1 MEIDERIKWI
11 VIGVLFFLFMSATFW
26 GLSAKRAVSDGQS
39 RINALTQ
46 QITEVTK
53 ERDEAKAFLAGDGI
67 PTITGFAQ
75 AFFAF
80 NRLSDRYSQAKS
92 FLTENGYKSLF
103 PSGPEGEIP
112 KDTVPISGAVSDV
125 EPYFHRIDERRGT
138 GMLVLKHQ
146 LKVNNV
152 ASTTLTYVKL
162 SMIRADAKQAYLIDR
177 VEIVQQ
183 QKL

>member
-1 MEIDERIKWI
+1 MEIDERIKWL
-11 VIGVLFFLFMSATFW
+11 VIGVLFFMLISVAFW
-26 GLSAKRAVSDGQS
+26 GLSAKRAASDGQA
-39 RINALTQ
+39 RIDALTRQ
-46 QITEVTK
+46 VAQISK
-53 ERDEAKAFLAGDGI
+53 ERDDAKSMLAGDGI
-67 PTITGFAQ
+67 PTIAGFAES
-75 AFFAF
+75 FFVF
-80 NRLSDRYSQAKS
+80 NRLSDRYNQAKP

-146 LKVNNV
+146 LKVNGV

-162 SMIRADAKQAYLIDR
+162 SMIRADDKQPYLIDR